1 MLNDYGKLYLLGL
14 SMILGTLVG
23 TVLIVV
29 GEVAAGVGIV
39 SGTVG
44 TTVGYLTGNGALAT
58 RAEAP
63 SPVFVPPT
71 DALMEKAINDL
82 EDAQHDA

>member
-14 SMILGTLVG
+14 SMILGTIVG

-58 RAEAP
+58 RGEAP
-63 SPVFVPPT
+63 SPVYTPPPDT
-71 DALMEKAINDL
+71 LIEKAIHEL
-82 EDAQHDA
+82 EDAQ